1 MHWQFYFAVELN
13 PAAKTA
19 YVTILPSD
27 DAFGIISFAPDSLSR
42 IVRESSG
49 STVYLTVRRTRG
61 LLGPSNVYWQVS
73 GPGAPDVENTNG
85 FVLLSEFSNET
96 QIAIRIRQDAVCC
109 FIYYLLSLS
118 PQSVCLSVCP
128 SVRLFIGLPICHV
141 CLVCPSV
148 CRTVSRSFGL
158 SVCPSVSLSICL
170 FICLSVS
177 PLLSPSI
184 HLSVCIFVC
193 QLVDCSVCLSVR
205 LSVCWS
211 LLLLSVPLSICPSIR
226 LSLLPP
232 LLYSIY

>member
-1 MHWQFYFAVELN
+1 M
-13 PAAKTA
+13 
-19 YVTILPSD
+19 TILPSD

-128 SVRLFIGLPICHV
+128 SVRLFIGLPICYV

-148 CRTVSRSFGL
+148 CRTVSRS
-158 SVCPSVSLSICL
+158 V
-170 FICLSVS
+170 CLSV
-177 PLLSPSI
+177 
-184 HLSVCIFVC
+184 HLSVY
-193 QLVDCSVCLSVR
+193 LSVCLSVSQSIAQSVC
-205 LSVCWS
+205 LSVCQ
-211 LLLLSVPLSICPSIR
+211 SVGHQFSGVQEKV
-226 LSLLPP
+226 
-232 LLYSIY
+232 

>member
-1 MHWQFYFAVELN
+1 M
-13 PAAKTA
+13 
-19 YVTILPSD
+19 TILPSD

-118 PQSVCLSVCP
+118 PQSVCLSVFP
-128 SVRLFIGLPICHV
+128 SVHLSFCS
-141 CLVCPSV
+141 LVCPSV
-148 CRTVSRSFGL
+148 RSVWYVHL
-158 SVCPSVSLSICL
+158 SVSQSIAQSVYPSVSLSICL
-170 FICLSVS
+170 SVS
-177 PLLSPSI
+177 RFLS
-184 HLSVCIFVC
+184 LSVCPFV
-193 QLVDCSVCLSVR
+193 
-205 LSVCWS
+205 S
-211 LLLLSVPLSICPSIR
+211 LLVITSALCSSVDLPIY
-226 LSLLPP
+226 PP
-232 LLYSIY
+232 LPSSPPSPSFTLFISKRILRCSRKSLGFLKKCITEIATQYFHVIA